1 MRFFLSSHFILTLLL
16 ILPVTGIAQIV
27 GPVDEQFNSIRQNGV
42 STIAAYGD
50 TVWISPSLNR
60 NIGNA
65 ADWFTPEN
73 ADSVTESV
81 GRVFSLDLGRDTVVS
96 GIGYSAPISGGSVHA
111 GLGFY
116 LSSDGGDT
124 WKFSDFPLDPNP
136 PEECQ
141 TSSANTYNPDCDIE
155 FQYGN
160 NIYYRVRNTVKEQS
174 PPYSVKFKDNIV
186 LASVWGSGLLR
197 STDFGESW
205 ERIILPP
212 YSVTDFNPSNNYSW
226 QSEFRGNAINRY
238 DPRADNNLLG
248 FGLEIDSQNRVWF
261 GSAGG
266 VNISENALTAP
277 ADSISWQHI
286 RFNNTPDGLLG
297 EWVISIKEEPRTGR
311 IWMTNRIANQPQKQG
326 LVYTNDDG
334 ESFTQMLVGERINDV
349 GFKDGYVF
357 AASNNGLFISPD
369 GGNTWIKSPQI
380 KSPNTFI
387 KSSAQFYSVVATSD
401 RIWVGT
407 DDGITSHE
415 CCQANQQFNDWQIT
429 RVNYPLEGGNI
440 HDPVGPSVEAYAYP
454 NPFSESVYDLVR
466 IKFELNEQ
474 GSVTVRIFDFGMNL
488 VRELESGSYSPG
500 TYEAVWDG
508 YDGKGRKVAN
518 GPYFYVIETAGNQVT
533 GKILVVD

>member
-1 MRFFLSSHFILTLLL
+1 MYKFVLTFLIFGFPYLTN
-16 ILPVTGIAQIV
+16 AQVV

-50 TVWISPSLNR
+50 TVWISPTLNR

-65 ADWFTPEN
+65 DEWYTPDN

-81 GRVFSLDLGRDTVVS
+81 GRVFSLDLASDTVVS
-96 GIGYSAPISGGSVHA
+96 GIGYSAPITGGSVHA

-116 LSSDGGDT
+116 FSTDGGDS
-124 WKFSDFPLDPNP
+124 WRFSDFPLDANP

-141 TSSANTYNPDCDIE
+141 NASNSYNPACDIAFE
-155 FQYGN
+155 YGEET
-160 NIYYRVRNTVKEQS
+160 YYRVRNTVKEQS
-174 PPYSVKFKDNIV
+174 PPYSVKFEGNTV

-197 STDFGESW
+197 SNDFGETW
-205 ERIILPP
+205 EKLILPP
-212 YSVTDFNPSNNYSW
+212 NTITDFNPNNEYSW
-226 QSEFRGNAINRY
+226 SSEFRGEFINRY
-238 DPRADNNLLG
+238 DPRFDNNLLG

-266 VNISENALTAP
+266 VNVSENALTAP
-277 ADSISWQHI
+277 TDSISWQHI
-286 RFNNTPDGLLG
+286 RFTNTPNGLLG
-297 EWVISIKEEPRTGR
+297 DWVISIKEEPGTGR
-311 IWMTNRIANQPQKQG
+311 IWMTNRIANSPQKQG
-326 LVYTNDDG
+326 LVYTDDG
-334 ESFTQMLVGERINDV
+334 GETFTQMLVGERINDV

-357 AASNNGLFISPD
+357 AAGNNGLFISSN

-387 KSSAQFYSVVATSD
+387 KASAQFYSVAATTN
-401 RIWVGT
+401 RIWIGT
-407 DDGITSHE
+407 DDGIASHE
-415 CCQANQQFNDWQIT
+415 CCQAGQQFNNWEIS

-440 HDPVGPSVEAYAYP
+440 HDPEGPSVEAYAYP
-454 NPFSESVYDLVR
+454 NPFSETVYDVVR
-466 IKFELNEQ
+466 IKFEVKKQ
-474 GSVTVRIFDFGMNL
+474 GSVTIRIFDFGMNL

-518 GPYFYVIETAGNQVT
+518 GPYFYVIETDSEQIN